1 MNGEKKVTTNS
12 QVGNNFNS
20 FSKYKRMG
28 TLLVG
33 EERWFPPIV
42 HFPHASTLHHLPA
55 RLALRAFSREL
66 ASSLAVCMLGSS
78 HSYRLSVPAYAH
90 AFARELTLPPVWALY
105 KPAHT
110 GFWLSEASTC
120 VFKKKS
126 IRSHRELVDRM

>member
-1 MNGEKKVTTNS
+1 MVRKKNVTTSS

-20 FSKYKRMG
+20 FSKYKRRG
-28 TLLVG
+28 ALLIG
-33 EERWFPPIV
+33 EERWFPLIR
-42 HFPHASTLHHLPA
+42 PHASTFHRLPA

-110 GFWLSEASTC
+110 GFVVRSINLG
-120 VFKKKS
+120 FLKS
-126 IRSHRELVDRM
+126 ILSHRELVDSM